1 METVNV
7 VDFSQ
12 MKDLKELL
20 EEKLSKLQDEITAQE
35 IENVLTQ
42 FLKKELDEDTKEFI
56 ENLPEELFQKI
67 FKRIKSTIKSTTK
80 VIQNALVVNDTSTT
94 PIECGV
100 TYKEDEKDEALE
112 KKNNEKVTALKKL
125 ITKLIEQYEERKK
138 KTNSEIEN
146 CMDELSLNA
155 DKEPQIFIKK
165 NGTDGD
171 NKPVILNSKDVIHFM
186 VMNQEDEA
194 HKKIKETLDSYDKTN
209 LLHQKIVEQYNELE
223 ERFLEQQKCIEFM
236 KCNNDGELFLMKNGI
251 LY

>member
-138 KTNSEIEN
+138 KTN
-146 CMDELSLNA
+146 
-155 DKEPQIFIKK
+155 
-165 NGTDGD
+165 
-171 NKPVILNSKDVIHFM
+171 
-186 VMNQEDEA
+186 
-194 HKKIKETLDSYDKTN
+194 
-209 LLHQKIVEQYNELE
+209 
-223 ERFLEQQKCIEFM
+223 
-236 KCNNDGELFLMKNGI
+236 
-251 LY
+251 

>member
-138 KTNSEIEN
+138 KTG
-146 CMDELSLNA
+146 C
-155 DKEPQIFIKK
+155 
-165 NGTDGD
+165 
-171 NKPVILNSKDVIHFM
+171 NK
-186 VMNQEDEA
+186 
-194 HKKIKETLDSYDKTN
+194 
-209 LLHQKIVEQYNELE
+209 
-223 ERFLEQQKCIEFM
+223 
-236 KCNNDGELFLMKNGI
+236 
-251 LY
+251 

>member
-138 KTNSEIEN
+138 KTGSF
-146 CMDELSLNA
+146 S
-155 DKEPQIFIKK
+155 
-165 NGTDGD
+165 
-171 NKPVILNSKDVIHFM
+171 
-186 VMNQEDEA
+186 
-194 HKKIKETLDSYDKTN
+194 
-209 LLHQKIVEQYNELE
+209 
-223 ERFLEQQKCIEFM
+223 
-236 KCNNDGELFLMKNGI
+236 
-251 LY
+251 

>member
-100 TYKEDEKDEALE
+100 TYKEDEKDEAL
-112 KKNNEKVTALKKL
+112 
-125 ITKLIEQYEERKK
+125 
-138 KTNSEIEN
+138 
-146 CMDELSLNA
+146 
-155 DKEPQIFIKK
+155 
-165 NGTDGD
+165 
-171 NKPVILNSKDVIHFM
+171 
-186 VMNQEDEA
+186 
-194 HKKIKETLDSYDKTN
+194 
-209 LLHQKIVEQYNELE
+209 
-223 ERFLEQQKCIEFM
+223 
-236 KCNNDGELFLMKNGI
+236 
-251 LY
+251 

>member
-138 KTNSEIEN
+138 K
-146 CMDELSLNA
+146 
-155 DKEPQIFIKK
+155 
-165 NGTDGD
+165 
-171 NKPVILNSKDVIHFM
+171 NKFRDRK
-186 VMNQEDEA
+186 
-194 HKKIKETLDSYDKTN
+194 
-209 LLHQKIVEQYNELE
+209 LH
-223 ERFLEQQKCIEFM
+223 
-236 KCNNDGELFLMKNGI
+236 G
-251 LY
+251 